1 MNKEVLFIRID
12 CYLLELIKPDSEK
25 VHVMLVISNNYTK
38 NRQNSGDRSKNSE
51 YIKPRIRRKS
61 KLVSNRKDA
70 KYAKVLKGKKHLLSL
85 FYTEYFHGCFEN
97 SFT

>member
-61 KLVSNRKDA
+61 KLVSNRK
-70 KYAKVLKGKKHLLSL
+70 VRKGFKREK
-85 FYTEYFHGCFEN
+85 TPVI
-97 SFT
+97 SFLY